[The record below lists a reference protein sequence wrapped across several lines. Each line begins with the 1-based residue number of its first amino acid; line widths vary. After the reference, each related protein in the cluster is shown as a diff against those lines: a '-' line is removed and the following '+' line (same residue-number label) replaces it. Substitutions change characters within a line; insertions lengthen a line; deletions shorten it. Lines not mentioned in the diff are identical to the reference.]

1 MSLLAINKLY
11 YSSEE
16 GKTVLENISLSV
28 GSGEIVILVGK
39 SGAGKTLLLEIIYGT
54 AAPLTGD
61 VIFKGVAVSDLKLKK
76 SLSLGRSIAYLP
88 KTGIL
93 FHDRTV
99 EENIEFYLSLN
110 SFVKKDKSGKKLAIL
125 IETGLNESA
134 AKEIASLSNFEKKK
148 LALAIVGIN
157 QPELLLADS
166 PADELEPHSSE
177 QIVQY
182 LQKVNKQG
190 IAMLI
195 ATNNFEFA
203 KNLRGKIFLLEE
215 GKLKAIS

>member
-76 SLSLGRSIAYLP
+76 NLSLGRSIAYLP

-110 SFVKKDKSGKKLAIL
+110 SFVKKDKSGKVLPFQIR
-125 IETGLNESA
+125 A
-134 AKEIASLSNFEKKK
+134 AGPPGRELVKVIATEDS
-148 LALAIVGIN
+148 LALSCLGLGKVGAAGTRAIDAGGEFVR
-157 QPELLLADS
+157 QLARDLSVEALPETTATSAKAGNWATDYL
-166 PADELEPHSSE
+166 
-177 QIVQY
+177 IVE
-182 LQKVNKQG
+182 
-190 IAMLI
+190 
-195 ATNNFEFA
+195 TTP
-203 KNLRGKIFLLEE
+203 
-215 GKLKAIS
+215 

>member
-76 SLSLGRSIAYLP
+76 NLSLGRSIAYLP